1 VSNLSLSTT
10 SLLFG
15 NQLVR
20 TRSANQTVTL
30 SNVGTTPISISSI
43 AWSTN
48 FSDSN
53 NCGTTLNAGRSCR
66 INVNFLPTTTGVLT
80 GTLTITDSDVTS
92 PQIVAL
98 TGTGISP
105 AASVTPTALTFSSTL
120 NVTTAAQTVTVSN
133 SGTAPVT
140 INSIGGLGSQFAQT
154 NTCGAFPAVVAVG
167 GNCTIGVT
175 FTPTS
180 AGTKN
185 ATMTVGFAAPV
196 ASQSVTLSGAVIVP
210 TFTLAP
216 GTLAFGNVTRNTKS
230 APQAITV
237 TNTSSVALTF
247 TSIRTAGANAN
258 QYTQN
263 NNCGT
268 SLAAGAFCTV
278 NVTFAPTSRGLKNA
292 TLQVNVATPATS
304 ASITLTGTGQ

>member
-1 VSNLSLSTT
+1 MSNLSLSTS

-15 NQLVR
+15 NQLVG

-66 INVNFLPTTTGVLT
+66 INVNFLTTTGVLT
-80 GTLTITDSDVTS
+80 GTLTITDSDITS

-105 AASVTPTALTFSSTL
+105 AVSMTPTARSFSSTL
-120 NVTTAAQTVTVSN
+120 NVTTGTQTVTVSN

-185 ATMTVGFAAPV
+185 ATMTVGVAARV

-216 GTLAFGNVTRNTKS
+216 GTLAFGNITRNTNS

-247 TSIRTAGANAN
+247 TSIRTAGGSAN
-258 QYTQN
+258 
-263 NNCGT
+263 
-268 SLAAGAFCTV
+268 
-278 NVTFAPTSRGLKNA
+278 
-292 TLQVNVATPATS
+292 
-304 ASITLTGTGQ
+304 